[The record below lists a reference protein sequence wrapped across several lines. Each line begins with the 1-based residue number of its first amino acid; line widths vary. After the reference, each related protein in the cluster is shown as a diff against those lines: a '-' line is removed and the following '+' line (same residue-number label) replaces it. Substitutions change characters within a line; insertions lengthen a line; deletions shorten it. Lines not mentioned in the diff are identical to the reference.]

1 MVKVNKNYPKCGKF
15 VKKLEKS
22 LFLQMKLMLLRVVDQ
37 VTCTKPA
44 EEFFQLY

>member
-22 LFLQMKLMLLRVVDQ
+22 LFLSMKLMPLPVIDQ
-37 VTCTKPA
+37 VTCMKPA
-44 EEFFQLY
+44 EEFCQLY